1 VTIRRS
7 AYFRDE
13 MGMRRADFEAVL
25 SFLADVSHLEFD
37 EPYPI
42 DFLALLERL
51 VPCDAVTYQEL
62 DHANRSFAGVG
73 LGPDD
78 EVDIDVYWT
87 TGPCP
92 TMGYR
97 DRTGDLRAIRTSDLI
112 DRLRYHE
119 LPIYREY
126 FRPSRLEHIV
136 DLGLPAL
143 PGRRRSFVLF
153 RALGSSDFS
162 ERDRDVLEMLRPHL
176 YRIEAHA
183 ALRRQL
189 GEALREPIVDGEHDR
204 YAALTPREHEIV
216 QLVSSGRTNAEI
228 ATELWIA
235 PSTVKKHLENI
246 YGKIGI
252 GRRAAL
258 AAGSALRT

>member
-1 VTIRRS
+1 
-7 AYFRDE
+7 
-13 MGMRRADFEAVL
+13 MQRADFEAVL
-25 SFLADVSHLEFD
+25 RFLADVSHLEFD
-37 EPYPI
+37 RPYPI
-42 DFLALLERL
+42 GFLALLERL
-51 VPCDAVTYQEL
+51 VPCDAITYQEL
-62 DHANRSFAGVG
+62 DHARRSFAGVG

-78 EVDIDVYWT
+78 EVDIEVYWN

-92 TMGYR
+92 TMRYR
-97 DRTGDLRAIRTSDLI
+97 ELTGDLRAIRTSDLI
-112 DRLRYHE
+112 DRRRYHE
-119 LPIYREY
+119 LPIYRDY

-162 ERDRDVLEMLRPHL
+162 ERDCDVLELLRPHL
-176 YRIEAHA
+176 YRIEADA
-183 ALRRQL
+183 ALRRRL
-189 GEALREPIVDGEHDR
+189 AEALCDPNLDIEHDHS
-204 YAALTPREHEIV
+204 AALTRREYEVV
-216 QLVSSGRTNAEI
+216 QLVASGKTNAEI

-246 YGKIGI
+246 YGKVGV

-258 AAGSALRT
+258 AARSPAVRT

>member
-1 VTIRRS
+1 
-7 AYFRDE
+7 
-13 MGMRRADFEAVL
+13 MRRADFEAVL

-62 DHANRSFAGVG
+62 DHAKRSFAGVG

-78 EVDIDVYWT
+78 EVDIDVYWAA
-87 TGPCP
+87 GPCP

-176 YRIEAHA
+176 YQIEAHA

-216 QLVSSGRTNAEI
+216 QLVSSGKTNAEI

-258 AAGSALRT
+258 AAGSRFARSRRPMAA